1 MNGGGGGARAAR
13 AGESGGKKAA
23 EEGKKDKSVEKAG
36 RRVARRVVGWKMDA
50 LNRLEIFA
58 SQASHRVVRENMD
71 GRGGREREVYGGGR
85 LNPTSLISGIE
96 SPQPC
101 FRNCRGKS

>member
-1 MNGGGGGARAAR
+1 MGGARAAR

-58 SQASHRVVRENMD
+58 SQAALCGKTWVVEK
-71 GRGGREREVYGGGR
+71 GREREVYGGGR

-96 SPQPC
+96 FPPQPC

>member
-1 MNGGGGGARAAR
+1 MGGAR

-58 SQASHRVVRENMD
+58 SQAALCGKTWSR
-71 GRGGREREVYGGGR
+71 REREVYGGGR

-96 SPQPC
+96 FPPQPC